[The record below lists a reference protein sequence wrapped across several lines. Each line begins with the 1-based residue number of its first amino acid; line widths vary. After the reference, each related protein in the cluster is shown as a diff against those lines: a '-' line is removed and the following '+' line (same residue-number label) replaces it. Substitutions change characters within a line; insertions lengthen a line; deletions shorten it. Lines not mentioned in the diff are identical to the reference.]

1 MFQNI
6 MLVGFGGFI
15 GSISRYLVVTWVQ
28 DVFKTNSFPFGTL
41 IVNIIGCFVI
51 GIAGGWAQNFQGIS
65 SDTRL
70 FLFLGILGG
79 FTTFSAF
86 GYETITLIYNKN
98 LFFAFINVFMH
109 LVFGFGAVLL
119 GFNFSKILG

>member
-6 MLVGFGGFI
+6 MLVGSGGFI
-15 GSISRYLVVTWVQ
+15 GSISRYLIVIWVQ
-28 DVFKTNSFPFGTL
+28 QIFKTNSFPLGTL

-51 GIAGGWAQNFQGIS
+51 GIAGGIAENFQSIS
-65 SDTRL
+65 PDTRL

-86 GYETITLIYNKN
+86 GYETITLIHNKN
-98 LFFAFINVFMH
+98 FFFAFINVFIH
-109 LVFGFGAVLL
+109 LGFGFGAVVL
-119 GFNFSKILG
+119 GFNFSKMLG